1 MSWQDFEDY
10 EAEVRMI
17 LPDLSHAPY
26 ISMSIVEGY
35 KTKQTPEQVAD
46 TFFANSPCNFSS
58 ISQTATM
65 KFDTEAEAKRFFEVM
80 QEVSR
85 DAKDRAIRHI
95 IDEQYENSR
104 YA

>member
-10 EAEVRMI
+10 EAEVGEI
-17 LPDLSHAPY
+17 LPDLGREPF
-26 ISMSIVEGY
+26 ISMAIVDGY

-46 TFFANSPCNFSS
+46 KFFANNPCDFSS
-58 ISQTATM
+58 MSQTATM

-95 IDEQYENSR
+95 LDEQNAVQR
-104 YA
+104 